1 MRLAQDVRAARFRK
15 REPFAAA
22 VCGRAL
28 GVQFV
33 AEPVKE
39 HVDQENTAKQSE
51 HR

>member
-1 MRLAQDVRAARFRK
+1 MRLAQEVKAARFR
-15 REPFAAA
+15 FAAA
-22 VCGRAL
+22 ARGRAL